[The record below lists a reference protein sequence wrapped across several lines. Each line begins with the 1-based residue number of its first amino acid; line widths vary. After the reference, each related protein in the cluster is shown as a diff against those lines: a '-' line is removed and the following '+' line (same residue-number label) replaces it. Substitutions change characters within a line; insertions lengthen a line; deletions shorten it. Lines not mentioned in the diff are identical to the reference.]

1 MFSRKMVMIVGAII
15 LIVVNVIVLSVNSKR
30 SVPSTGI
37 GKFTISI
44 VSPFQEIVSDSITFV
59 TDIWK
64 HYFFLVSV
72 STENARLN
80 RSLKQAEEKNNRLK
94 EVELSHNRLKNLFE
108 FKETLHKRVV
118 AAEVIGRDPSPW
130 FKTIIINKG
139 SREGVERGMPVVVP
153 EGIAG
158 LVTDVSK
165 TYAKILLVIDQNS
178 AVDALIQ
185 RNRARGIITGE
196 PSGRLLLQYVQRK
209 HDIHV
214 GDIVISSGL
223 DGVFPKGIR
232 IGYVHEVDKPD
243 SGIFQ
248 QLAVTPYADFEKL
261 EEVLVVR
268 DLPEP
273 PEIQAP

>member
-1 MFSRKMVMIVGAII
+1 MFSKRMVMIVGAIV

-30 SVPSTGI
+30 SVPSSGI

-44 VSPFQEIVSDSITFV
+44 VSPFQEIVSDSINFV
-59 TDIWK
+59 KGIWK
-64 HYFFLVSV
+64 HYFLLITVSE
-72 STENARLN
+72 ENARLN
-80 RSLKQAEEKNNRLK
+80 HSLKQAEDRNNRLK
-94 EVELSHNRLKNLFE
+94 EVELSYNRLKKLFE
-108 FKETLHKRVV
+108 FKETLYKRVV

-130 FKTIIINKG
+130 FKTVIINKG
-139 SREGVERGMPVVVP
+139 SREGVQRGMPVVIP

-165 TYAKILLVIDQNS
+165 TYAKILLVVDQNS

-185 RNRARGIITGE
+185 RSRARGIIKGE

-214 GDIVISSGL
+214 GDVVVSSGL
-223 DGVFPKGIR
+223 DGVYPKGIR
-232 IGYVHEVDKPD
+232 IGYVHEVDRPD

-261 EEVLVVR
+261 EEVLVVL
-268 DLPEP
+268 DLPEK
-273 PEIQAP
+273 PEIQEP

>member
-1 MFSRKMVMIVGAII
+1 MFSKKMVMIVGAIV

-30 SVPSTGI
+30 SAPSTGL
-37 GKFTISI
+37 GKFTIAI
-44 VSPFQEIVSDSITFV
+44 VSPFQEIVSDSINFGK
-59 TDIWK
+59 DIWK
-64 HYFFLVSV
+64 HYFRLISV
-72 STENARLN
+72 SEENVRLN
-80 RSLKQAEEKNNRLK
+80 KSLKQAEERNNRLK
-94 EVELSHNRLKNLFE
+94 EIELSHDRLKKLFE

-118 AAEVIGRDPSPW
+118 AAEIIGRDPSPW

-139 SREGVERGMPVVVP
+139 RREGVERGMPVVIP

-158 LVTDVSK
+158 LVTDVSR
-165 TYAKILLVIDQNS
+165 TFAKVLLVVDQNS

-185 RNRARGIITGE
+185 RNRARGIIKGE

-209 HDIHV
+209 HDVRV
-214 GDIVISSGL
+214 GDVVVSSGL

-261 EEVLVVR
+261 EEVLVVL
-268 DLPEP
+268 DPPEK
-273 PEIQAP
+273 PEIQEP

>member
-1 MFSRKMVMIVGAII
+1 MFSKKMAMIVGAIF

-37 GKFTISI
+37 GKLTIFI
-44 VSPFQEIVSDSITFV
+44 VSPFQEFVSDSIRSIK
-59 TDIWK
+59 DIWK

-72 STENARLN
+72 SEENARLVHTLKQSEERN
-80 RSLKQAEEKNNRLK
+80 NSLKEL
-94 EVELSHNRLKNLFE
+94 ELSHDRLRKLFG
-108 FKETLHKRVV
+108 FKETLQKRVV

-130 FKTIIINKG
+130 FKTIIVNKG
-139 SREGVERGMPVVVP
+139 SRDGVERGMPVVIP

-165 TYAKILLVIDQNS
+165 TYAKILLVVDQNS

-185 RNRARGIITGE
+185 RNRARGIVKGE
-196 PSGRLLLQYVQRK
+196 PSGELLLQYVQRK
-209 HDIHV
+209 YDVHE
-214 GDIVISSGL
+214 GDVVVSSGL

-232 IGYVHEVDKPD
+232 IGYVHAVDKPD

-248 QLAVTPYADFEKL
+248 RLAVTPYADFEKL
-261 EEVLVVR
+261 EEVLVVI
-268 DLPEP
+268 DPPEK
-273 PEIQAP
+273 PEIQEP

>member
-1 MFSRKMVMIVGAII
+1 MVMIVGAIV

-30 SVPSTGI
+30 PVPSTGI

-44 VSPFQEIVSDSITFV
+44 VSPFQEIVSDSINFFK
-59 TDIWK
+59 DIWK
-64 HYFFLVSV
+64 NYFYLVSV
-72 STENARLN
+72 SEENVRLS
-80 RSLKQAEEKNNRLK
+80 RSLKEAEERNNSLR
-94 EVELSHNRLKNLFE
+94 EIELSHDRLRELLE
-108 FKETLHKRVV
+108 FKKILHKRMV

-165 TYAKILLVIDQNS
+165 TYAKILLAIDQNS

-185 RNRARGIITGE
+185 RNRARGIIKGE

-214 GDIVISSGL
+214 GDVVVSSGL

-232 IGYVHEVDKPD
+232 VGYVHAVDKPD

-261 EEVLVVR
+261 EEVLVVL
-268 DLPEP
+268 DP
-273 PEIQAP
+273 PEKPDIQ

>member
-1 MFSRKMVMIVGAII
+1 MFSRKMVMIVGAIV

-30 SVPSTGI
+30 PVPSTGI
-37 GKFTISI
+37 GKLTISI
-44 VSPFQEIVSDSITFV
+44 VSPFQEIVSDSINFV
-59 TDIWK
+59 KGIWK
-64 HYFFLVSV
+64 HYFSLIAVSE
-72 STENARLN
+72 ENARLN
-80 RSLKQAEEKNNRLK
+80 RSLKQAEERNNRLK
-94 EVELSHNRLKNLFE
+94 ELELSHDRLKKLFE

-139 SREGVERGMPVVVP
+139 SREGVERGMPVVIP

-165 TYAKILLVIDQNS
+165 TYAKILLIVDQNS

-185 RNRARGIITGE
+185 RNRARGIIKGE
-196 PSGRLLLQYVQRK
+196 PTGRLLLQFVQRK

-214 GDIVISSGL
+214 GDVVVSSGL

-232 IGYVHEVDKPD
+232 IGYVHEVDRPD
-243 SGIFQ
+243 AGIFQ

-261 EEVLVVR
+261 EEVLVVL
-268 DLPEP
+268 DP
-273 PEIQAP
+273 PEKIEIQEP

>member
-1 MFSRKMVMIVGAII
+1 MVMIVGAII

-30 SVPSTGI
+30 PAPSTGI

-44 VSPFQEIVSDSITFV
+44 VSPFQEIVSDSINFV
-59 TDIWK
+59 KDVWK
-64 HYFFLVSV
+64 QYFTLVSV
-72 STENARLN
+72 SKENAHLN
-80 RSLKQAEEKNNRLK
+80 RSLKQAEEKNNRLM
-94 EVELSHNRLKNLFE
+94 EMELSHARLKKLFN
-108 FKETLHKRVV
+108 FQETLNKRVV

-139 SREGVERGMPVVVP
+139 RREGVERGMPVVIP

-158 LVTDVSK
+158 LVTDVAK

-185 RNRARGIITGE
+185 RTRARGIIKGE
-196 PSGRLLLQYVQRK
+196 PSGRLQFQYVLRK
-209 HDIHV
+209 HDIHE
-214 GDIVISSGL
+214 GDVVISSGL

-248 QLAVTPYADFEKL
+248 QLVVTPYADFEKL
-261 EEVLVVR
+261 EEVLVVL
-268 DLPEP
+268 DP
-273 PEIQAP
+273 PEQPELKEP

>member
-1 MFSRKMVMIVGAII
+1 MVMIVGAII

-30 SVPSTGI
+30 PAPSTGI
-37 GKFTISI
+37 GKFTIAI
-44 VSPFQEIVSDSITFV
+44 VSPFQELVSDSINFV
-59 TDIWK
+59 KDIWK
-64 HYFFLVSV
+64 QYFSLVSV
-72 STENARLN
+72 SKENAHLN
-80 RSLKQAEEKNNRLK
+80 RSLKQAEEKNNRLI
-94 EVELSHNRLKNLFE
+94 EMELSHARLKKLFN
-108 FKETLHKRVV
+108 FQETLNKSVV

-139 SREGVERGMPVVVP
+139 SREGVERGMPVVIP

-158 LVTDVSK
+158 LVTNVAN
-165 TYAKILLVIDQNS
+165 THAKILLIIDQNS

-185 RNRARGIITGE
+185 RTRARGIIKGE
-196 PSGRLLLQYVQRK
+196 PSGRLQLQYVLRK
-209 HDIHV
+209 HDIYE
-214 GDIVISSGL
+214 GDVVVSSGL

-261 EEVLVVR
+261 EEVLVVL
-268 DLPEP
+268 DPLKKLELKEP
-273 PEIQAP
+273 

>member
-1 MFSRKMVMIVGAII
+1 MFSKRMVMIVGAIV

-30 SVPSTGI
+30 PVPSTGI
-37 GKFTISI
+37 GKFTIAI
-44 VSPFQEIVSDSITFV
+44 VSPFQEIVSDSINFAKG
-59 TDIWK
+59 IWK
-64 HYFFLVSV
+64 HYFLLISV
-72 STENARLN
+72 SQENVRLN
-80 RSLKQAEEKNNRLK
+80 HSLKQAEEKNNRLK
-94 EVELSHNRLKNLFE
+94 EVELSHDRLKKLFE

-130 FKTIIINKG
+130 FKTVIINKG
-139 SREGVERGMPVVVP
+139 RREGVERGMPVVIP

-165 TYAKILLVIDQNS
+165 TYAKILLVVDQNS

-185 RNRARGIITGE
+185 RNRARGIIIGE
-196 PSGRLLLQYVQRK
+196 PLGRLLLQYVQRK

-214 GDIVISSGL
+214 GDVVVSSGL
-223 DGVFPKGIR
+223 DGVYPKGIR
-232 IGYVHEVDKPD
+232 IGYVHEVDRPD

-261 EEVLVVR
+261 EEVLVVL
-268 DLPEP
+268 DPPEK
-273 PEIQAP
+273 PEIQEP

>member
-1 MFSRKMVMIVGAII
+1 MFSKKMAMIVGAII

-30 SVPSTGI
+30 PIPSAGV

-44 VSPFQEIVSDSITFV
+44 VSPFQELVSDSIHFIKG
-59 TDIWK
+59 IWK
-64 HYFFLVSV
+64 HYFLLISV
-72 STENARLN
+72 SEENVRLTH
-80 RSLKQAEEKNNRLK
+80 SLKQAEARNNRLK
-94 EVELSHNRLKNLFE
+94 EMELSHDRLKRLLA
-108 FKETLHKRVV
+108 FKETLNKRVV

-130 FKTIIINKG
+130 FKTVIINKG
-139 SREGVERGMPVVVP
+139 SREGVERGMPVVIP

-165 TYAKILLVIDQNS
+165 TYAKILLVVDQNS

-185 RNRARGIITGE
+185 RNRARGIIKGE

-209 HDIHV
+209 YEVQV
-214 GDIVISSGL
+214 GDVVVSSGL

-232 IGYVHEVDKPD
+232 IGYVHAVDKPD

-261 EEVLVVR
+261 EEVMVVL
-268 DLPEP
+268 DP
-273 PEIQAP
+273 PEKPEIREP

>member
-15 LIVVNVIVLSVNSKR
+15 LIVVNVIVLSVNSKHPA
-30 SVPSTGI
+30 PSTGI

-44 VSPFQEIVSDSITFV
+44 VSPFQEIVSDSINFV
-59 TDIWK
+59 KDIWK
-64 HYFFLVSV
+64 QYFTLVSV
-72 STENARLN
+72 SKENAYLN
-80 RSLKQAEEKNNRLK
+80 RSLKQAEEKNNRLM
-94 EVELSHNRLKNLFE
+94 EMELSHARLKKLFN
-108 FKETLHKRVV
+108 FQETLNKRVV

-139 SREGVERGMPVVVP
+139 RREGVERGMPVVIP

-158 LVTDVSK
+158 LVTDVAK

-185 RNRARGIITGE
+185 RTRARGIIKGE
-196 PSGRLLLQYVQRK
+196 PSGRLQLQYVLRK
-209 HDIHV
+209 HDIHE
-214 GDIVISSGL
+214 GDVVISSGL

-232 IGYVHEVDKPD
+232 IGYVNEVDKPD

-261 EEVLVVR
+261 EEVLVVL
-268 DLPEP
+268 DP
-273 PEIQAP
+273 PEQPELKEP

>member
-1 MFSRKMVMIVGAII
+1 MFSKRMVMIVGAIV

-30 SVPSTGI
+30 PLPSTGI
-37 GKFTISI
+37 GKFTIAI
-44 VSPFQEIVSDSITFV
+44 VSPFQEIVSDSINFAKG
-59 TDIWK
+59 IWK
-64 HYFFLVSV
+64 HYFLLISV
-72 STENARLN
+72 SQENVRLN
-80 RSLKQAEEKNNRLK
+80 HSLKQAEEKNNRLK
-94 EVELSHNRLKNLFE
+94 EVELSHDRLKKLFE

-130 FKTIIINKG
+130 FKTVIINKG
-139 SREGVERGMPVVVP
+139 RREGVERGMPVVIP

-165 TYAKILLVIDQNS
+165 TYAKILLVVDQNS

-185 RNRARGIITGE
+185 RNRARGIIIGE

-214 GDIVISSGL
+214 GDVVVSSGL
-223 DGVFPKGIR
+223 DGVYPKGIR
-232 IGYVHEVDKPD
+232 IGYVHEVDRPD

-261 EEVLVVR
+261 EEVLVVL
-268 DLPEP
+268 DPPEK
-273 PEIQAP
+273 PEIQEP

>member
-59 TDIWK
+59 KNIWK

-185 RNRARGIITGE
+185 RNRARGIIKGE

-273 PEIQAP
+273 PEIQTP

>member
-185 RNRARGIITGE
+185 RNRARGIIKGE

-273 PEIQAP
+273 PEIQTP

>member
-1 MFSRKMVMIVGAII
+1 MFSRKMVMLVGVII

-30 SVPSTGI
+30 PAPSTSL
-37 GKFTISI
+37 GKFTIAI
-44 VSPFQEIVSDSITFV
+44 VSPFQEVVSDTINFV
-59 TDIWK
+59 KDIWK
-64 HYFFLVSV
+64 HYFLLVSV
-72 STENARLN
+72 SEENARLN
-80 RSLKQAEEKNNRLK
+80 HSLKQAEERNNRLV
-94 EVELSHNRLKNLFE
+94 EMELSHDRLKKLFA
-108 FKETLHKRVV
+108 FKETLYKRVV

-139 SREGVERGMPVVVP
+139 SREGVERGMPVVIP

-158 LVTDVSK
+158 LVTDVSN
-165 TYAKILLVIDQNS
+165 TYAKILLVVDQNS

-185 RNRARGIITGE
+185 RNRARGIIKGE

-214 GDIVISSGL
+214 GDVVVASGL

-232 IGYVHEVDKPD
+232 IGYVHAVDRPD

-261 EEVLVVR
+261 EEVLVVL
-268 DLPEP
+268 DPPEK
-273 PEIQAP
+273 PEIQEP

>member
-59 TDIWK
+59 KNIWK

-273 PEIQAP
+273 PEIQTP

>member
-1 MFSRKMVMIVGAII
+1 MFSRKMVMIVGAIV

-30 SVPSTGI
+30 PVPSTGI

-44 VSPFQEIVSDSITFV
+44 VSPFQEIVSDSINFFK
-59 TDIWK
+59 DIWK
-64 HYFFLVSV
+64 NYFYLVSV
-72 STENARLN
+72 SEENVRLS
-80 RSLKQAEEKNNRLK
+80 RSLKQAEEKNNSLR
-94 EVELSHNRLKNLFE
+94 EIELSHDRLRELLE
-108 FKETLHKRVV
+108 FKKILHKRMV

-165 TYAKILLVIDQNS
+165 TYAKILLAIDQNS

-185 RNRARGIITGE
+185 RNRARGIIKGE

-214 GDIVISSGL
+214 GDVVVSSGL

-232 IGYVHEVDKPD
+232 VGYVHAVDKPD

-261 EEVLVVR
+261 EEVLVVL
-268 DLPEP
+268 DP
-273 PEIQAP
+273 PEKPDIQ

>member
-30 SVPSTGI
+30 PAPSTGI
-37 GKFTISI
+37 GKFAIAI
-44 VSPFQEIVSDSITFV
+44 VSPLQDIISDSINAV
-59 TDIWK
+59 KDVWK
-64 HYFFLVSV
+64 HYFFLVYV
-72 STENARLN
+72 SKENAHLN
-80 RSLKQAEEKNNRLK
+80 SALKQAEEKNNRLM
-94 EVELSHNRLKNLFE
+94 EVELSHARLKQLLA
-108 FKETLHKRVV
+108 FKETLNKRVV

-139 SREGVERGMPVVVP
+139 SREGVERGMPVVIP

-158 LVTDVSK
+158 LVTDVSG
-165 TYAKILLVIDQNS
+165 TYAKILLIIDPNS

-185 RNRARGIITGE
+185 RTRARGIIEGE
-196 PSGRLLLQYVQRK
+196 PSGRLLLQYVLRK

-214 GDIVISSGL
+214 GDVVISSGL

-261 EEVLVVR
+261 EEVLVVL
-268 DLPEP
+268 DP
-273 PEIQAP
+273 PEKPGIQEP